1 MQQYYLAIDIGA
13 SSGRHILGSVQDG
26 KIVLEEIHRFPNGMS
41 EKNGHRC
48 WDVDKLFQEILTG
61 MKKCKELGKIPVS
74 VVIDT
79 WAVDFVLLNEKDER
93 IGDAVGYRDS
103 RTEGMDEEVYRI
115 IPEEELYGRTGI
127 QKQIFNTIYQLMA
140 VKKQSPEQLEQAKTF
155 LMIPDYFHFLLSGV
169 KAVEYTNASTTQLVS
184 PDTFDWDKEL
194 MERLGYPTDIFP
206 DIVKPGTVLG
216 DLTEEI
222 ATQVGYSCKVVAPA
236 THDTGSAV
244 LAVPAS
250 DSDFL
255 YISSGTWSLMG
266 VERRSAD
273 CSHKS
278 KVRNFTNEGGYE
290 RRFRYLKNIMGLWMI
305 QSVKKELNDQ
315 YSFAELCDLAAKA
328 DFSSR
333 VDVNDASFLAPENMI
348 VAVQEM
354 CRKTGQA
361 VPETP
366 GEIASCIYQSLA
378 DSYCETVQEIEE
390 MSGRT
395 YSRIHI
401 VGGGSNAVYLNEL
414 TAKAT
419 GKEVYAGPG
428 EATAIGNL
436 AAQMLQDGVYS
447 SVEEVRTAIGVS
459 FDMKKY

>member
-48 WDVDKLFQEILTG
+48 WDADKLFQEILTG

-74 VVIDT
+74 VGIDT

-140 VKKQSPEQLEQAKTF
+140 VKKQNPEQLEQAKTF

-206 DIVKPGTVLG
+206 EIVKPGTVLG
-216 DLTEEI
+216 NLTEEI

-273 CSHKS
+273 CSHES

-348 VAVQEM
+348 AAVQEM

-378 DSYCETVQEIEE
+378 DSYRETVQEIEE
-390 MSGRT
+390 MSGQT

-414 TAKAT
+414 TAKVT

>member
-74 VVIDT
+74 VGIDT

-206 DIVKPGTVLG
+206 EIVKPGTVLG
-216 DLTEEI
+216 NLKEEI

-305 QSVKKELNDQ
+305 QYVKKELNDQ

-390 MSGRT
+390 MSRRT

>member
-74 VVIDT
+74 VGIDT

-206 DIVKPGTVLG
+206 EIVKPGTVLG

-354 CRKTGQA
+354 SRKTGQA